1 MAYNEK
7 FVDRIREIIS
17 LTHENVVE
25 KKMFGGMC
33 FMVDDKMCVG
43 VQQERLMLRLDPL
56 VVEEVLEKDGCVNMQ
71 MKGKVMKSFVL
82 VNEDVLN
89 TKKKLSYWLNLA
101 LEYNKFAKASKKRK

>member
-56 VVEEVLEKDGCVNMQ
+56 IVEEVLEKDGCVNMQ
-71 MKGKVMKSFVL
+71 MKGKVMKGFVL